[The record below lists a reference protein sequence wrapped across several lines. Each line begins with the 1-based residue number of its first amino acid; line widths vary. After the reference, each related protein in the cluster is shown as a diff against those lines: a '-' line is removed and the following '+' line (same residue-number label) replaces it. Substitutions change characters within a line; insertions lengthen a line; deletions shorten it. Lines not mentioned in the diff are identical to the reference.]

1 MTAPS
6 QTPEA
11 AGLEPCPFCGGKA
24 SVSTYETESL
34 WSHDIVTYTRVGC
47 DECDISFSTEPGYDL
62 EAPEA
67 WNRRAIAAS
76 AQAAIDAEKARADR
90 LAKALDRLRSILAK
104 TPMPDCPTLTQLLA
118 ADAEARAALQQET
131 QP

>member
-11 AGLEPCPFCGGKA
+11 AGLEPCPFCGGEA

-47 DECDISFSTEPGYDL
+47 DECEISFSTEPGYDL

-67 WNRRAIAAS
+67 WNRRVTAAS

-90 LAKALDRLRSILAK
+90 LAKALADIENVADSFCDDSA
-104 TPMPDCPTLTQLLA
+104 DLLA
-118 ADAEARAALQQET
+118 GQIRIRTRAALQQET